1 MDDSLKGA
9 EKMDHETD
17 PAADEGGVLIEK
29 EADDQESN
37 EPTDTDKSMASEI
50 PKENVKENTQRSFL
64 QNQEEP
70 EKEQVNEESAR
81 ESRSSLQNEEKPRKP
96 QVNEESEKESLPK
109 KQVPI
114 NVITSWSD
122 WVARASTNVSSNK
135 EVKGDTSTSQSRVK
149 RKRDKEPKG
158 RSVRIRRSDP
168 FKMTESQKR
177 KEPDNE
183 DNPCG
188 QHQSMAQKVCQWQR
202 KTPERLRV
210 KPAEEQ
216 NQGPPASL
224 EKTSLKPTAPKTSDL
239 KSKDRK
245 RPLLTDC
252 LSKEEQEKQQEAE
265 IKKEPKKPRTEIEP
279 FKFNTDQRANLHKT
293 KEPPGNEEQ
302 IKAKP
307 RSATTCRRGTPF
319 NYEKSKSFQI
329 VRSNSFFKAT
339 SKKQATLPAG

>member
-1 MDDSLKGA
+1 MDDSLTGA
-9 EKMDHETD
+9 EKLDPETD
-17 PAADEGGVLIEK
+17 PAADEGGRLIEE

-37 EPTDTDKSMASEI
+37 EPTDTDKSMASDL

-70 EKEQVNEESAR
+70 ENKQANEGSAR
-81 ESRSSLQNEEKPRKP
+81 ESRSS
-96 QVNEESEKESLPK
+96 
-109 KQVPI
+109 
-114 NVITSWSD
+114 
-122 WVARASTNVSSNK
+122 ST
-135 EVKGDTSTSQSRVK
+135 TQCRVK

-168 FKMTESQKR
+168 FKMTESQKS
-177 KEPDNE
+177 KEPDDE

-188 QHQSMAQKVCQWQR
+188 QYQSIAQQVYQWQR

-210 KPAEEQ
+210 KPAEKQ

-224 EKTSLKPTAPKTSDL
+224 EKTSLKQTAPKTSDL

-265 IKKEPKKPRTEIEP
+265 IKKEPKKPRIEIEP
-279 FKFNTDQRANLHKT
+279 FSLNTDQRAEEHKT
-293 KEPPGNEEQ
+293 KGLAVSEKQIKQ
-302 IKAKP
+302 IKAQP
-307 RSATTCRRGTPF
+307 RSATTFRRGTPF

-329 VRSNSFFKAT
+329 VRSNSIFKAT
-339 SKKQATLPAG
+339 RKKTGCRACRLKTRSPN